1 MPEAPRRHTV
11 PRLPPKERVDHLTE
25 EVGTMRHMLGLLT
38 LVGALGA
45 LSLSPGAGADPTH
58 HFTESFTIL
67 CGGHA
72 IVIISKP
79 GSSNAVTFDGRS
91 STSVSVLFGLH
102 VTDAD
107 GNVVVDFRKPGNP
120 PVQTCTDTSWPA
132 GFTATAETLI
142 TPAH

>member
-1 MPEAPRRHTV
+1 
-11 PRLPPKERVDHLTE
+11 
-25 EVGTMRHMLGLLT
+25 MRHALGLLT
-38 LVGALGA
+38 VIGALGA
-45 LSLSPGAGADPTH
+45 LALSPGAGADPTN

-72 IVIISKP
+72 IVIVSKP
-79 GSSNAVTFDGRS
+79 GSSNAVTFDGRP

-107 GNVVVDFRKPGNP
+107 GNIVVDFRKPGNQ

-132 GFTATAETLI
+132 GFTATAYTII
-142 TPAH
+142 TPAHSL